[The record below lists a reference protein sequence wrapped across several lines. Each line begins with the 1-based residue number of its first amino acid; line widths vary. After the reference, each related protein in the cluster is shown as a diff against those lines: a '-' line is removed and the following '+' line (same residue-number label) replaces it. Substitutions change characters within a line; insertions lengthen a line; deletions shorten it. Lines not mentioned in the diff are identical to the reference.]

1 MSRDHSPTER
11 SPLLGRSHSDVGNAS
26 HENQPNPPED
36 TESHHQ
42 PPEPESPDVL
52 QARQTVKYL
61 LPVLGLGV
69 FLTFLDQTVVAAIN
83 GDIGSDLH
91 ALRSVSW
98 IATAYFLSMTCSQP
112 LYGKL
117 SDVFGRKPC
126 LLFAYGMF
134 SLGSLGC
141 GIASTMEGLIA
152 ARAIQGI
159 GGGGMLIVVTV
170 LLSDLIP
177 LRDRGTYQGYLNL
190 IGALG
195 STSGGPLGG
204 LFAQSLGWRWIFL
217 IQVILCLLAM
227 VLVSFLLRLP
237 RPKSELSWKDQL
249 KRVDFL
255 GALLLILIVF
265 GLLFGLD
272 RGTHLSWQSPAAIVS
287 LCATV
292 PLLVAFL
299 WVEIRFAVEPF
310 TPGHVV
316 FDKALF
322 ACYAQNFFG
331 YAGFTALVYYIPFY
345 FQVVLT
351 MTPAQAGAGLIPAA
365 ISAVVGTLL
374 GGIILKR
381 IGKFYWLALIS
392 SSVGALASI
401 PIALAPSLHSGSLIT
416 ICVTSVASFV
426 PQGITVT
433 ASLIAII
440 SNVSAAD
447 QAVATACSFLFR
459 SLGAAVGVSLVGL
472 VIDEVLAM
480 KLRGTLN
487 SGDADQIREKI
498 KDGLGFIKHLPPELQ
513 TTIRDCYSVGIQS
526 GFAMCL
532 GLLLV
537 SAVCVVWWRE
547 KKMSK

>member
-1 MSRDHSPTER
+1 
-11 SPLLGRSHSDVGNAS
+11 
-26 HENQPNPPED
+26 
-36 TESHHQ
+36 
-42 PPEPESPDVL
+42 
-52 QARQTVKYL
+52 
-61 LPVLGLGV
+61 
-69 FLTFLDQTVVAAIN
+69 
-83 GDIGSDLH
+83 
-91 ALRSVSW
+91 
-98 IATAYFLSMTCSQP
+98 
-112 LYGKL
+112 
-117 SDVFGRKPC
+117 
-126 LLFAYGMF
+126 
-134 SLGSLGC
+134 
-141 GIASTMEGLIA
+141 
-152 ARAIQGI
+152 
-159 GGGGMLIVVTV
+159 MLIVVTV

-195 STSGGPLGG
+195 STSGGPLGT
-204 LFAQSLGWRWIFL
+204 LLLHMAKQPSLQRLILSLRRLVRSELRLEMVSSHYTGAAHTDGYRRIFL

-433 ASLIAII
+433 ASLIAISRFGTKVLSDI
-440 SNVSAAD
+440 TD
-447 QAVATACSFLFR
+447 RRSFQCFSR
-459 SLGAAVGVSLVGL
+459 RPGS
-472 VIDEVLAM
+472 
-480 KLRGTLN
+480 
-487 SGDADQIREKI
+487 
-498 KDGLGFIKHLPPELQ
+498 
-513 TTIRDCYSVGIQS
+513 CYSMLVPVP
-526 GFAMCL
+526 FARGSSWRLTGRL
-532 GLLLV
+532 GH
-537 SAVCVVWWRE
+537 R
-547 KKMSK
+547 